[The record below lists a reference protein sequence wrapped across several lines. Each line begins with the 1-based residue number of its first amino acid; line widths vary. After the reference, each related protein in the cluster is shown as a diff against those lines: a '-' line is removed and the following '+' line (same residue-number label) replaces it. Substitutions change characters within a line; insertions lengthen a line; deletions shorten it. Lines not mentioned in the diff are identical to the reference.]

1 MMDPIRYPIRTA
13 VTALVIAAAA
23 AYPGEAAER
32 DCAPGEVHAAV
43 DGRPLT
49 PEEKIARMDEALRE
63 SLARFDECQA
73 AASVSAD
80 GGSGVEGAQGN
91 AADGGG
97 SGRSV
102 GGSGRSVAGEGGD
115 GGTAQADG
123 TVESVAAE
131 GVQGTEAPEE
141 AGATVQGGNGGT
153 AQAAGAVESVAAE
166 GVQGTEAPEEA
177 GATVQGG
184 DGGTAQAAGTVES
197 VAAEGI
203 QGTEAPEEAGATV
216 AGSEQPTRSG
226 GVRSDTSGD
235 IPDDIPEPDN
245 DSVLEAQIRRAA
257 MEETDP
263 RIRAELWNEYRKY
276 KGLPE
281 RPIPDDD
288 GEPSD
293 AQNSE

>member
-1 MMDPIRYPIRTA
+1 MMDPIRYPIRTT

-32 DCAPGEVHAAV
+32 DCAPGEVHADV
-43 DGRPLT
+43 DGRSLT

-80 GGSGVEGAQGN
+80 GGDGVEGAQGN
-91 AADGGG
+91 AAGG
-97 SGRSV
+97 

-115 GGTAQADG
+115 GATAQADG

-141 AGATVQGGNGGT
+141 AGATVQGGDDGT
-153 AQAAGAVESVAAE
+153 AQADDAVESVAAE
-166 GVQGTEAPEEA
+166 GV
-177 GATVQGG
+177 
-184 DGGTAQAAGTVES
+184 
-197 VAAEGI
+197 

-226 GVRSDTSGD
+226 GVRSDTSDD

>member
-1 MMDPIRYPIRTA
+1 MMDPIRYPIRTT

-32 DCAPGEVHAAV
+32 DCAPDEVHADV

-73 AASVSAD
+73 AASVSAN

-91 AADGGG
+91 ATGSGG
-97 SGRSV
+97 SDG
-102 GGSGRSVAGEGGD
+102 SVAGEGGD
-115 GGTAQADG
+115 DGTARAD
-123 TVESVAAE
+123 
-131 GVQGTEAPEE
+131 
-141 AGATVQGGNGGT
+141 
-153 AQAAGAVESVAAE
+153 GAVESVAAE

-184 DGGTAQAAGTVES
+184 GDGTAQAGGAVES
-197 VAAEGI
+197 VAAEGV
-203 QGTEAPEEAGATV
+203 QGTEAPEEAAGTLPGTERPP
-216 AGSEQPTRSG
+216 GSEGRRSG
-226 GVRSDTSGD
+226 TRAD

-276 KGLPE
+276 KGLPA
-281 RPIPDDD
+281 RPLPDED

>member
-1 MMDPIRYPIRTA
+1 MRGEDCCERAALAPLPRPGYPTMMDPIRYPIRTT
-13 VTALVIAAAA
+13 VTALVIAAGAV
-23 AYPGEAAER
+23 YPGEAAEQ
-32 DCAPGEVHAAV
+32 DCAPGEVHADV

-91 AADGGG
+91 AAGGGG
-97 SGRSV
+97 SEG
-102 GGSGRSVAGEGGD
+102 SVAGKGGG

-131 GVQGTEAPEE
+131 GVQGTEAPEQ
-141 AGATVQGGNGGT
+141 AGATVQGGDTGT
-153 AQAAGAVESVAAE
+153 AQADGTVESVAAE
-166 GVQGTEAPEEA
+166 GVQGTEAPE
-177 GATVQGG
+177 Q
-184 DGGTAQAAGTVES
+184 
-197 VAAEGI
+197 
-203 QGTEAPEEAGATV
+203 AGATV
-216 AGSEQPTRSG
+216 ADSERPTKSG
-226 GVRSDTSGD
+226 GVRSDTRGD

-263 RIRAELWNEYRKY
+263 RTRAELWNEYRKY
-276 KGLPE
+276 KGLPA
-281 RPIPDDD
+281 RPLPDDD
-288 GEPSD
+288 RGSSD
-293 AQNSE
+293 AQNTE

>member
-1 MMDPIRYPIRTA
+1 MTDPIRYPIRTA
-13 VTALVIAAAA
+13 VTALVIAT
-23 AYPGEAAER
+23 AYPAEAAER
-32 DCAPGEVHAAV
+32 DCAPGEVHADV

-80 GGSGVEGAQGN
+80 GGSGVEGAQGS
-91 AADGGG
+91 AAGGGG
-97 SGRSV
+97 SDG
-102 GGSGRSVAGEGGD
+102 SVAGEGD
-115 GGTAQADG
+115 DAGTAQAG
-123 TVESVAAE
+123 
-131 GVQGTEAPEE
+131 
-141 AGATVQGGNGGT
+141 
-153 AQAAGAVESVAAE
+153 GAVESVAAE

-177 GATVQGG
+177 GDA
-184 DGGTAQAAGTVES
+184 GTAQDDGTVES
-197 VAAEGI
+197 VAAEGVR
-203 QGTEAPEEAGATV
+203 GTETPEEADATV
-216 AGSEQPTRSG
+216 AGSEQPTSSG

-281 RPIPDDD
+281 RPLPDDD
-288 GEPSD
+288 RGSSD

>member
-1 MMDPIRYPIRTA
+1 MRGEDCCERVALAPLPRPGCPTMMDPIRYPIRTT
-13 VTALVIAAAA
+13 VTALVIAATA

-32 DCAPGEVHAAV
+32 DCAPGEVHADV

-49 PEEKIARMDEALRE
+49 PEEKIARMDQALRE

-91 AADGGG
+91 AAGGG
-97 SGRSV
+97 PGRA
-102 GGSGRSVAGEGGD
+102 VAGEGGD
-115 GGTAQADG
+115 DATAQADG

-131 GVQGTEAPEE
+131 GVQGTETPEE
-141 AGATVQGGNGGT
+141 AGATVQGGDDGT
-153 AQAAGAVESVAAE
+153 AQANGAVESVAAE

-177 GATVQGG
+177 GA
-184 DGGTAQAAGTVES
+184 S
-197 VAAEGI
+197 
-203 QGTEAPEEAGATV
+203 V
-216 AGSEQPTRSG
+216 AGSEQPTSSG
-226 GVRSDTSGD
+226 GARSDTSGD

-245 DSVLEAQIRRAA
+245 DSVLETQIRRAA

-263 RIRAELWNEYRKY
+263 RIRAELWNEYRRY

>member
-1 MMDPIRYPIRTA
+1 MRRDVTFSSALVLLIV
-13 VTALVIAAAA
+13 VTAATHV
-23 AYPGEAAER
+23 GEAAER
-32 DCAPGEVHAAV
+32 DCAPGEIHADV

-73 AASVSAD
+73 AVSVSAD

-91 AADGGG
+91 AAGG
-97 SGRSV
+97 SGSN
-102 GGSGRSVAGEGGD
+102 GSVAGEGGD
-115 GGTAQADG
+115 D
-123 TVESVAAE
+123 
-131 GVQGTEAPEE
+131 
-141 AGATVQGGNGGT
+141 GT

-177 GATVQGG
+177 GATV
-184 DGGTAQAAGTVES
+184 
-197 VAAEGI
+197 
-203 QGTEAPEEAGATV
+203 
-216 AGSEQPTRSG
+216 AGSERPTSSG
-226 GVRSDTSGD
+226 GVRSDTFGD

-276 KGLPE
+276 KGLP
-281 RPIPDDD
+281 PKPLPDND

-293 AQNSE
+293 AQKSE

>member
-1 MMDPIRYPIRTA
+1 MRWDVFHSSALVLLIV
-13 VTALVIAAAA
+13 VTAGPHV
-23 AYPGEAAER
+23 GEAAER
-32 DCAPGEVHAAV
+32 DCAPGEVHVDV

-73 AASVSAD
+73 AASVSAEGD
-80 GGSGVEGAQGN
+80 SGVEGAQGN
-91 AADGGG
+91 ATGGGG
-97 SGRSV
+97 SDV
-102 GGSGRSVAGEGGD
+102 SVAGEGD
-115 GGTAQADG
+115 DDG
-123 TVESVAAE
+123 TKRAD
-131 GVQGTEAPEE
+131 
-141 AGATVQGGNGGT
+141 
-153 AQAAGAVESVAAE
+153 GAVESVAAE

-177 GATVQGG
+177 GATVAGG
-184 DGGTAQAAGTVES
+184 
-197 VAAEGI
+197 
-203 QGTEAPEEAGATV
+203 
-216 AGSEQPTRSG
+216 EQPTSSG
-226 GVRSDTSGD
+226 GVRSDTSDD
-235 IPDDIPEPDN
+235 IPNDIPEPDN

-281 RPIPDDD
+281 RPIPGDD

>member
-1 MMDPIRYPIRTA
+1 MTDPIRYPIRTT

-32 DCAPGEVHAAV
+32 DCAPGEVHADV
-43 DGRPLT
+43 DRRPLT
-49 PEEKIARMDEALRE
+49 SEEKIARMDEALRE

-91 AADGGG
+91 AAGGGG
-97 SGRSV
+97 SGRP
-102 GGSGRSVAGEGGD
+102 VAGD
-115 GGTAQADG
+115 GATAQADG

-131 GVQGTEAPEE
+131 GVQGTETPEE
-141 AGATVQGGNGGT
+141 AGAT
-153 AQAAGAVESVAAE
+153 AQA
-166 GVQGTEAPEEA
+166 
-177 GATVQGG
+177 
-184 DGGTAQAAGTVES
+184 DGTVES
-197 VAAEGI
+197 VAAEGVR
-203 QGTEAPEEAGATV
+203 GTEAPEEAGGTAP
-216 AGSEQPTRSG
+216 GSEPPTSSG

-235 IPDDIPEPDN
+235 IPEDIPDPDN

-276 KGLPE
+276 KGLPA
-281 RPIPDDD
+281 RPLPDDD

-293 AQNSE
+293 AQISD

>member
-1 MMDPIRYPIRTA
+1 MMDPIRYPIRTT

-32 DCAPGEVHAAV
+32 DCAPGEVHADV
-43 DGRPLT
+43 DGRSLT

-80 GGSGVEGAQGN
+80 GGDGAESAQGN
-91 AADGGG
+91 AEGG
-97 SGRSV
+97 

-115 GGTAQADG
+115 GATAQADG

-141 AGATVQGGNGGT
+141 AGATVQGGDDGT
-153 AQAAGAVESVAAE
+153 ARAGGAVESVAAE

-177 GATVQGG
+177 GAM
-184 DGGTAQAAGTVES
+184 
-197 VAAEGI
+197 
-203 QGTEAPEEAGATV
+203 V

-281 RPIPDDD
+281 RPVPDDD

>member
-1 MMDPIRYPIRTA
+1 MMTDPIRYPIRMA

-32 DCAPGEVHAAV
+32 DCAPGEVHADV

-80 GGSGVEGAQGN
+80 GGSGMEGAQGG
-91 AADGGG
+91 ATGGGG
-97 SGRSV
+97 SG
-102 GGSGRSVAGEGGD
+102 GTVAGEGGD
-115 GGTAQADG
+115 AGTA
-123 TVESVAAE
+123 
-131 GVQGTEAPEE
+131 P
-141 AGATVQGGNGGT
+141 AG
-153 AQAAGAVESVAAE
+153 GAVESVAAE
-166 GVQGTEAPEEA
+166 GVQGTEAPEES
-177 GATVQGG
+177 GAP
-184 DGGTAQAAGTVES
+184 
-197 VAAEGI
+197 
-203 QGTEAPEEAGATV
+203 AP
-216 AGSEQPTRSG
+216 GSEQPARSG

-257 MEETDP
+257 TEETDP

-276 KGLPE
+276 KGLPA
-281 RPIPDDD
+281 RPLPDDD

-293 AQNSE
+293 AQIPE

>member
-1 MMDPIRYPIRTA
+1 MRRDVIFNSALVLLIV
-13 VTALVIAAAA
+13 VTAATHV
-23 AYPGEAAER
+23 GEAAER
-32 DCAPGEVHAAV
+32 ACAPGEVHADV

-73 AASVSAD
+73 AASVSAN

-91 AADGGG
+91 ATGGGG
-97 SGRSV
+97 SDG
-102 GGSGRSVAGEGGD
+102 SVAGEGAD
-115 GGTAQADG
+115 DGTAQAAG

-141 AGATVQGGNGGT
+141 AGATV
-153 AQAAGAVESVAAE
+153 
-166 GVQGTEAPEEA
+166 
-177 GATVQGG
+177 
-184 DGGTAQAAGTVES
+184 
-197 VAAEGI
+197 
-203 QGTEAPEEAGATV
+203 
-216 AGSEQPTRSG
+216 AGSEQPTSSG

-281 RPIPDDD
+281 RPIPGDD

>member
-1 MMDPIRYPIRTA
+1 MMDPIRYPIRTT

-23 AYPGEAAER
+23 AYPGEAAEQ
-32 DCAPGEVHAAV
+32 DCAPGEVHADV

-80 GGSGVEGAQGN
+80 GGDGVEGAQGN
-91 AADGGG
+91 AAGGGG

-102 GGSGRSVAGEGGD
+102 AGD

-123 TVESVAAE
+123 TVESVAAD

-141 AGATVQGGNGGT
+141 GGDDGT
-153 AQAAGAVESVAAE
+153 AQADGAVESVAAE
-166 GVQGTEAPEEA
+166 GVQGTEAPEK
-177 GATVQGG
+177 
-184 DGGTAQAAGTVES
+184 
-197 VAAEGI
+197 
-203 QGTEAPEEAGATV
+203 AGATV

-226 GVRSDTSGD
+226 GVRSDTSDD

>member
-13 VTALVIAAAA
+13 VTALVIAASATHT
-23 AYPGEAAER
+23 GEARDR
-32 DCAPGEVHAAV
+32 DCAPSEVHADV

-49 PEEKIARMDEALRE
+49 PEEKIARLDEALRE

-73 AASVSAD
+73 AAPASPDA
-80 GGSGVEGAQGN
+80 GSGAAGAQGG
-91 AADGGG
+91 ATGDGASDG
-97 SGRSV
+97 
-102 GGSGRSVAGEGGD
+102 SVAGEDGD
-115 GGTAQADG
+115 AGTAQAGG

-141 AGATVQGGNGGT
+141 AGATVQGGGGT
-153 AQAAGAVESVAAE
+153 AQAGGAVESVAAE

-177 GATVQGG
+177 V
-184 DGGTAQAAGTVES
+184 
-197 VAAEGI
+197 
-203 QGTEAPEEAGATV
+203 GTEPGTERPP
-216 AGSEQPTRSG
+216 GSEGRRSG
-226 GVRSDTSGD
+226 THAD

-276 KGLPE
+276 KGLPA
-281 RPIPDDD
+281 RPLPDED

>member
-32 DCAPGEVHAAV
+32 DCAPVEVHADV

-73 AASVSAD
+73 AAAVSAN

-91 AADGGG
+91 ATGGVGSDG
-97 SGRSV
+97 
-102 GGSGRSVAGEGGD
+102 SVAGEGGD
-115 GGTAQADG
+115 DGTARADGAVESVAADGVQGTEAPEDSGATVQGGDDGTAQADG
-123 TVESVAAE
+123 AVESVAAD

-141 AGATVQGGNGGT
+141 SGATR
-153 AQAAGAVESVAAE
+153 
-166 GVQGTEAPEEA
+166 P
-177 GATVQGG
+177 
-184 DGGTAQAAGTVES
+184 
-197 VAAEGI
+197 
-203 QGTEAPEEAGATV
+203 
-216 AGSEQPTRSG
+216 GSEQPARSG

-257 MEETDP
+257 MEESDP

-293 AQNSE
+293 AQISE